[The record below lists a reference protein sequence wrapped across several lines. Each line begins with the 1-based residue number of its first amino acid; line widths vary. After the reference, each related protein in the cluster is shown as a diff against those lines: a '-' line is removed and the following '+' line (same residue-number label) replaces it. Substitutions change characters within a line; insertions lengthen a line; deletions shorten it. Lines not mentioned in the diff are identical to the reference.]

1 LAVKV
6 QPKSRRPGL
15 QGLAPDVDGVR
26 LRVGVTDAPED
37 GRANQA
43 VCALIAKS
51 LDVSASQVSVTQGAT
66 SRQKTL
72 RIVGDPQLLSARLT
86 VICQTLPGAD
96 A

>member
-1 LAVKV
+1 M
-6 QPKSRRPGL
+6 
-15 QGLAPDVDGVR
+15 APDVDGLR

-37 GRANQA
+37 GRANHA

-51 LDVSASQVSVTQGAT
+51 LGVAISQVTVTQGAT

-72 RIVGDPQLLSARLT
+72 RVLGEPQTLVSRLAK
-86 VICQTLPGAD
+86 ICETLPGAE